1 MHEIKIGC
9 STVVFR
15 REPLEKALYAIR
27 NAGFEYCETQ
37 STAPF
42 CPHVDV
48 FKDDPISFS
57 DRIKS
62 EGFLGVTALWMPDG
76 QLLTNE
82 KSVDSAVR
90 AIEWA
95 GAAGIGVVNTGDGF
109 KTPNFTD
116 KAAMGLLR
124 RRLSIILEEA
134 AKNGVYLAIEPHG
147 TYSLT
152 SEGLKRLLSLVDSPW
167 LGVNFDAANICR
179 AGYVETK
186 DGAADFRETENKENE
201 LDVLESV
208 AERVVHYHV
217 KDIDS
222 DRKCVALGEGEVK
235 NAECIRLLK
244 RCDYIGAYSLETEG
258 DSEFEDTCELCRRSY
273 GWLCEQLDYQEKSNA

>member
-1 MHEIKIGC
+1 M
-9 STVVFR
+9 VFR
-15 REPLEKALYAIR
+15 QQPLEKALYAIR

-48 FKDDPISFS
+48 FRDDPVKFA
-57 DRIKS
+57 DRVKS
-62 EGFLGVTALWMPDG
+62 EGFLGVTALWTPDG
-76 QLLTNE
+76 QLLTND
-82 KSVDSAVR
+82 KSTDSAIR
-90 AIEWA
+90 AVEWA
-95 GAAGIGVVNTGDGF
+95 GAAGIGVVNIGDGF
-109 KTPNFTD
+109 KTPNFTE
-116 KAAMGLLR
+116 KAATGLLR
-124 RRLSIILEEA
+124 RRMSLILEEA

-167 LGVNFDAANICR
+167 LGVNFDAANVYR

-186 DGAADFRETENKENE
+186 DGSAEFKEAENRESE
-201 LDVLESV
+201 LDVLEAV

-217 KDIDS
+217 KDLDG
-222 DRKCVALGEGEVK
+222 DRRCVALGEGEVK
-235 NAECIRLLK
+235 NEDCIRLLR

-258 DSEFEDTCELCRRSY
+258 DDEYDAACELCEKSFR
-273 GWLCEQLDYQEKSNA
+273 WLSEQLEDREKGNA